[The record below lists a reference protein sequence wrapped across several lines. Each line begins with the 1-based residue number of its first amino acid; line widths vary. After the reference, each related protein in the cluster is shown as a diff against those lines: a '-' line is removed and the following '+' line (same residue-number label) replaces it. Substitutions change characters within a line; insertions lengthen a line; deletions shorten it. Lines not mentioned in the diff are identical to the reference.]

1 MINIILFIVT
11 IDYIQK
17 RSCGFYTSNFNKSEQ
32 SLLNLILI
40 LAILNIIEESQQL
53 PPLIKNV
60 EVPQKNIIKKDTN
73 LENSWQNE
81 LEAFKNLNEQEKL
94 SDNISIESIPS
105 TKNHEY
111 NEDEKEKTIQINNSE
126 SNSEL
131 LKIEKNI
138 STNDINKNQEENQTI
153 IEHYTNIE
161 QSENIKEENHSSKN
175 TDMTEENFKEDSKK
189 NSKEDFNEDSK
200 KDSKE
205 DANNNELFKLEEII
219 PILENKLTKL
229 LPIGIEELKVFGTP
243 IKELTKEKESAFQEL
258 PSIKDILNSLKELT
272 SQKGFDE
279 LSTIKDIFTPIKE
292 LIQKDEE
299 TSKQQ
304 NKKEKSHK

>member
-53 PPLIKNV
+53 PPLMKNI
-60 EVPQKNIIKKDTN
+60 EIPPKNIIKKDTN

-81 LEAFKNLNEQEKL
+81 LEPFKNLNEQKKL

-111 NEDEKEKTIQINNSE
+111 NEAEKEKTIQIN
-126 SNSEL
+126 NSEL

-175 TDMTEENFKEDSKK
+175 TDMTEENFKE

-200 KDSKE
+200 EDSKE

-219 PILENKLTKL
+219 PILESKLVKL